1 MHKTLLFLGAML
13 SGALLTTA
21 CSHPLPKLAYADGS
35 KRIPINP
42 PQAIAPK
49 ASDARDS
56 SASPATGASAAS
68 GSPSGE
74 RP

>member
-1 MHKTLLFLGAML
+1 MNKTFLLLGAML
-13 SGALLTTA
+13 CGVLLTTA

-42 PQAIAPK
+42 PQASAPK
-49 ASDARDS
+49 ASDARDAN
-56 SASPATGASAAS
+56 ASGTTGAS